1 MNSQRILM
9 AVLVLLFVGSA
20 GQYWLT
26 QQALDASRL
35 EITQLHARVERLDAE
50 VEQLQGQVALLGK
63 TTVQGIVR
71 EANSALLDG
80 WSSVMSTVESELVKA
95 RESMNS
101 APAAQLG
108 SAVQPAAFP
117 VPGASTQ
124 P

>member
-101 APAAQLG
+101 APAAQQG
-108 SAVQPAAFP
+108 SAVQPAAVP